1 MALRPWRGR
10 QSGREKWKARL
21 CGGGRAVPMCRPK
34 SRRPVPPGLN
44 PIVLDLEVQGLVVGL
59 EVSRRLA
66 LVPLAGLEGVADGLL
81 LRLGGGRG
89 GDRPEEPPACP
100 ESGPQ
105 AGGAGE
111 ASVERARRC
120 SGRIPSG
127 LRSAARRTTFLS
139 SRTFPGQG

>member
-10 QSGREKWKARL
+10 QSGRERWKARL

-66 LVPLAGLEGVADGLL
+66 FVPLAGLEGPVDRLL
-81 LRLGGGRG
+81 LGLGGVGESPFFTAR
-89 GDRPEEPPACP
+89 RLAAPPAHLVR
-100 ESGPQ
+100 
-105 AGGAGE
+105 AE
-111 ASVERARRC
+111 ATMRR
-120 SGRIPSG
+120 P
-127 LRSAARRTTFLS
+127 
-139 SRTFPGQG
+139 

>member
-1 MALRPWRGR
+1 
-10 QSGREKWKARL
+10 
-21 CGGGRAVPMCRPK
+21 MCRPK

-89 GDRPEEPPACP
+89 GDRPE
-100 ESGPQ
+100 G
-105 AGGAGE
+105 
-111 ASVERARRC
+111 
-120 SGRIPSG
+120 
-127 LRSAARRTTFLS
+127 TTRL
-139 SRTFPGQG
+139 P